1 MCATKGGRT
10 LPERN
15 YSMQIKRITQSLTH
29 QNSLGAA
36 RQSGSDQ
43 VTLSN
48 VKPPYFPSG
57 GLEYLV
63 LRCTDSNGAF
73 DGAYQVPKVRNT
85 CTSQPPVKLLAAALK
100 ALIRIP

>member
-15 YSMQIKRITQSLTH
+15 YSMQIKRITQSLTR

-85 CTSQPPVKLLAAALK
+85 CNSQPPVKLLAAALK